1 MIRAKKQDVTD
12 YLEQVVISDIG
23 EVYGELFSDKET
35 VLAAVLE
42 QIYAKTKKKFIFLI
56 DEWDCVMRERQ
67 ESEVLQKQYLDF
79 LRNLLKDQPYVALAY
94 MTGILPVKKY
104 GQHSALNMF
113 WEYSMTDQK
122 ALEEYT
128 GFTEEEVEKL

>member
-1 MIRAKKQDVTD
+1 MQQFLIRAKKQDVTD

-79 LRNLLKDQPYVALAY
+79 LRNLLKEDRKSV
-94 MTGILPVKKY
+94 V
-104 GQHSALNMF
+104 
-113 WEYSMTDQK
+113 
-122 ALEEYT
+122 
-128 GFTEEEVEKL
+128 